1 VIHWP
6 SYNQSLVRR
15 GEILFSYDFLDSW
28 DSELER
34 MNKNKEGKPYLY
46 PDSFILAI
54 GCIRYYFH
62 LPYRQTEGIIKVAGR
77 RSLPN
82 HPCYEQ
88 ICKRINKLNIYDSD
102 GKINESEDVTIAIDS
117 TGIKVTNRGQWLR
130 DKWFVKKKGYL
141 KIHVAVNVKTKEILA
156 LEVTDEK
163 VHDGKMMCRLVDC
176 MLKQN
181 NAVNIKT
188 VLEDGAYDSNENF
201 KYLQEKKIQP
211 GIKVRKNSIISSKN
225 NKVRNRE
232 VELQTDDPLKWK
244 KKRGYG
250 KRWMAETAFSSIKRT
265 YGEYVSATRF
275 QNMVKEMIMKV
286 YLYNLF
292 RRMA

>member
-1 VIHWP
+1 
-6 SYNQSLVRR
+6 
-15 GEILFSYDFLDSW
+15 
-28 DSELER
+28 

-46 PDSFILAI
+46 PGSSILAI

-77 RSLPN
+77 RFLPN

-88 ICKRINKLNIYDSD
+88 ICKRINKLNIYGGD
-102 GKINESEDVTIAIDS
+102 GEINKSEDVTIAIYS
-117 TGIKVTNRGQWLR
+117 TGIKVTNRGQWPR
-130 DKWFVKKKGYL
+130 DKWFVKEKGYL
-141 KIHVAVNVKTKEILA
+141 KIHVAVSARTREILA

-163 VHDGKMMCRLVDC
+163 VRDGKTMCRLVDR

-181 NAVNIKT
+181 NSVNIKA

-201 KYLQEKKIQP
+201 KYLQEKEILP
-211 GIKVRKNSIISSKN
+211 GIKVRKNSTISSKN

-292 RRMA
+292 RRLA

>member
-1 VIHWP
+1 MIHWP

-28 DSELER
+28 DSDLER
-34 MNKNKEGKPYLY
+34 MNNNKEGKPYLY

-62 LPYRQTEGIIKVAGR
+62 LPYRQTEGIIKATGK
-77 RSLPN
+77 SLPN

-88 ICKRINKLNIYDSD
+88 ICKRINKLNINDSN
-102 GKINESEDVTIAIDS
+102 KEIVESKYIVIAIDS

-130 DKWFVKKKGYL
+130 DKWFVKNKGYL

-163 VHDGKMMCRLVDC
+163 VHDGKMMCRLVDR

-181 NAVNIKT
+181 TAAVNIKT

-211 GIKVRKNSIISSKN
+211 GIKVRTNSIISSKN
-225 NKVRNRE
+225 NKIRNRE
-232 VELQTDDPLKWK
+232 VKLQTDDLLKWK

-265 YGEYVSATRF
+265 YGEYVSATKF